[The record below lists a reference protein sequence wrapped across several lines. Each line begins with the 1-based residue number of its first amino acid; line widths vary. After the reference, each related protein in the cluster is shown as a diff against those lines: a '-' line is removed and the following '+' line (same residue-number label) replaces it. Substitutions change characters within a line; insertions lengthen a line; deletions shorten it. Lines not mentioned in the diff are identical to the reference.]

1 MLLGIP
7 QSGIAVCG
15 DLGLA
20 VLALAD
26 LIEQLGQAGLLQL
39 LHGRSVGKGLV
50 VHIQAGVQDADERS
64 LALVLGVV
72 GIGGHF
78 RGGQRLAQSGG
89 AHGVGIVGLA
99 QHHVH
104 YAVKLLDVVD
114 PAIGHLGRQSR

>member
-1 MLLGIP
+1 MP
-7 QSGIAVCG
+7 
-15 DLGLA
+15 DK
-20 VLALAD
+20 
-26 LIEQLGQAGLLQL
+26 
-39 LHGRSVGKGLV
+39 RP
-50 VHIQAGVQDADERS
+50 